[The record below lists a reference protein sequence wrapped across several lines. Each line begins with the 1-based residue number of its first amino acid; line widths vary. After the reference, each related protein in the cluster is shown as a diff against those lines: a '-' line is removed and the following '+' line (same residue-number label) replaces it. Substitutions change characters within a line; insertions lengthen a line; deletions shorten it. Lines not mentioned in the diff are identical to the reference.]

1 MTEGATVERV
11 IDESQ
16 VHAPYLGPPKPAP
29 PSTAYP
35 ALALRGLVKR
45 FDAKVAVA
53 GVDLDVPAGS
63 FYGLLGPNGAGKTT
77 TLSMAVGLLR
87 PDAGAA
93 FVLGHNVW
101 ADPVEAKRRLGVLPD
116 GVRMFDRLSGT
127 ELLAYTGLLRGM
139 DAELVDSRA
148 RDLLD
153 VLGLLDAGNTLVV
166 DYSAGMKKKI
176 GLACALLHA
185 PRLLV
190 LDEPFEAVDPVSAAL
205 IRDILHRYV
214 HGGGTVIF
222 SSHVMEVV
230 EKLCTHVAILSDG
243 AIKSVGTLDEVRGS
257 RDLED
262 VFVEVVGGRI
272 ATGQELS
279 WL

>member
-1 MTEGATVERV
+1 
-11 IDESQ
+11 
-16 VHAPYLGPPKPAP
+16 
-29 PSTAYP
+29 
-35 ALALRGLVKR
+35 
-45 FDAKVAVA
+45 
-53 GVDLDVPAGS
+53 
-63 FYGLLGPNGAGKTT
+63 
-77 TLSMAVGLLR
+77 MAVGLLR
-87 PDAGAA
+87 PDAGLA

-116 GVRMFDRLSGT
+116 GVRMFDRLTGG

-139 DAELVDSRA
+139 DPAVVDARA
-148 RDLLD
+148 RELID
-153 VLGLLDAGNTLVV
+153 VLGLAEARRTLVV

-185 PRLLV
+185 PRLLA

-230 EKLCTHVAILSDG
+230 EKLCSHVAILSDG
-243 AIKSVGTLDEVRGS
+243 AIKSVGTLDEVRAG

-262 VFVEVVGGRI
+262 VFVEVVGGRSS
-272 ATGQELS
+272 TGEELA

>member
-1 MTEGATVERV
+1 MTGE
-11 IDESQ
+11 Q
-16 VHAPYLGPPKPAP
+16 
-29 PSTAYP
+29 P

-45 FDAKVAVA
+45 FDTKVAVA

-87 PDAGAA
+87 PDAGQAR
-93 FVLGHNVW
+93 VLGYDVWTDPVW
-101 ADPVEAKRRLGVLPD
+101 AKGLLGVMPD
-116 GVRMFDRLSGT
+116 GVRLFDRLSGA
-127 ELLAYTGLLRGM
+127 ELLAYHGLLRGM
-139 DAELVDSRA
+139 DPAVVDQRAAE
-148 RDLLD
+148 LLD
-153 VLGLLDAGNTLVV
+153 VLALTDAGRTLVV

-176 GLACALLHA
+176 GLACALLHG

-214 HGGGTVIF
+214 VGGGTVVF

-230 EKLCTHVAILSDG
+230 ERLCSHVAILADG
-243 AIKSVGTLDEVRGS
+243 MIKRVGTLDQVRGARS
-257 RDLED
+257 LEE
-262 VFVEVVGGRI
+262 VFVEVVGGRT
-272 ATGQELS
+272 ATGEELS
-279 WL
+279 WLSR

>member
-1 MTEGATVERV
+1 VTDHGV
-11 IDESQ
+11 
-16 VHAPYLGPPKPAP
+16 
-29 PSTAYP
+29 
-35 ALALRGLVKR
+35 ALALRGVVKR
-45 FDAKVAVA
+45 FDTKLAVA
-53 GVDLDVPAGS
+53 GVTLDVPSGS

-87 PDAGAA
+87 PDGGHAY
-93 FVLGHNVW
+93 VLGHDVW
-101 ADPVEAKRRLGVLPD
+101 ADPVAAKRRLGALPD
-116 GVRMFDRLSGT
+116 SVRMFDRLTGA
-127 ELLAYTGLLRGM
+127 ELLAYNGLLRGM
-139 DAELVDSRA
+139 AADVVDARA
-148 RDLLD
+148 RELLD
-153 VLGLLDAGNTLVV
+153 VLGLADAGRTLVV

-214 HGGGTVIF
+214 AGGGTVIF
-222 SSHVMEVV
+222 SSHVMQVV
-230 EKLCTHVAILSDG
+230 EKLCTHVAILADG
-243 AIKSVGTLDEVRGS
+243 VIRAVGTLDEVRRG

-262 VFVEVVGGRI
+262 VFVEVVGGRV
-272 ATGQELS
+272 ATGAELS

>member
-1 MTEGATVERV
+1 LVRHGTFDDVTGTN
-11 IDESQ
+11 
-16 VHAPYLGPPKPAP
+16 
-29 PSTAYP
+29 P

-45 FDAKVAVA
+45 FDTKVAVA
-53 GVDLDVPAGS
+53 GVDLDVPIGS
-63 FYGLLGPNGAGKTT
+63 FFGLLGPNGAGKTT

-87 PDAGAA
+87 PDAGSAY
-93 FVLGHNVW
+93 VLGHNVW

-116 GVRMFDRLSGT
+116 GVRMFDRLSGS

-139 DAELVDSRA
+139 DPAEVDARA

-153 VLGLLDAGNTLVV
+153 VLGLADAGRTLVV

-185 PRLLV
+185 PRVLV
-190 LDEPFEAVDPVSAAL
+190 LDEPFEAVDPVAAAL

-214 HGGGTVIF
+214 HSGGTIIF

-230 EKLCTHVAILSDG
+230 EKLCTHVAILADG
-243 AIKSVGTLDEVRGS
+243 AIKAVGTLDEVRGG

-262 VFVEVVGGRI
+262 VFVDVVGGRI